1 MKKELI
7 IYKHAKANLL
17 YKKGW
22 SLRKIS
28 RHLVASRNS
37 VSRWIGLNDEEI
49 SKEQRGWKKGR
60 LRQNSTQARER
71 IKTIR
76 EQLIKEKSYFYGA
89 KIVRQNY
96 QNLYGKKVSQWFVN
110 NTLKQYGM
118 VKSPQPQQAGKSK
131 YMHYPVHTL
140 NKLCK
145 TLMSMD
151 FIGPKYLSG
160 SDKRINFLSCKY
172 IRPDKDGIVE
182 RISGQSGEEAIR
194 ILKKVW
200 QEHPLPQVLKM
211 DNDSAFGTNL
221 SYPLC
226 IGKMT
231 LLLLNLGI
239 KPLYIAPRSPWNNGE
254 VEGFN
259 SIFSKK
265 FWKAISFTD
274 EQEIDIEIKNF
285 NLEYSKY
292 SKLINNNIPL
302 TNQVFIQDFKEVDL
316 ENKQVSKFKAD
327 SIYFLRIVRRKGEK
341 AESNE
346 TGFIELLG
354 KEILLQPDLINLF
367 VFCELKIKSQK
378 LIISTENE
386 SGQLLKIKEQK
397 MKLKNIIYKE

>member
-7 IYKHAKANLL
+7 IYKHKKANLL

-37 VSRWIGLNDEEI
+37 VSRWIGLKEDEI
-49 SKEQRGWKKGR
+49 SKERRGWKKGR

-76 EQLIKEKSYFYGA
+76 EQLIKEKCYFYGG

-96 QNLYGKKVSQWFVN
+96 EKLYGEEVSQWFVN

-118 VKSPQPQQAGKSK
+118 VKSPQPKEAGKSK

-151 FIGPKYLSG
+151 FIGPKYLRG

-200 QEHPLPQVLKM
+200 QKHPLPEVLKM
-211 DNDSAFGTNL
+211 DNDSAFGSNL
-221 SYPLC
+221 SHPLC

-239 KPLYIAPRSPWNNGE
+239 KPLYVAPRSPWNNGE
-254 VEGFN
+254 IEGFN

-265 FWKAISFTD
+265 FWKVISFTD

-302 TNQVFIQDFKEVDL
+302 INKVFIQDFKEVNL

-341 AESNE
+341 GENNE

-354 KEILLQPDLINLF
+354 KEIRLKPDLINLI
-367 VFCELKIKSQK
+367 VFCELKIKAQK
-378 LIISTENE
+378 LIINTENE

-397 MKLKNIIYKE
+397 MKLKNIIYNK

>member
-397 MKLKNIIYKE
+397 IKLKNIIYKE